1 MAFTDEERLRDKLRK
16 VEALFAGA
24 STHGERM
31 AAAEAIA
38 RIKARLHEAGRT
50 EKPIDFKISLS
61 DGWSRRLFVAL
72 CRRYGLT
79 PFRRRGQRHTTVM
92 VNAPPSFVDGVLWPE
107 FQEIN
112 ALLREYL
119 EAATERI
126 IQKEVFGESGEA
138 VEWPDAG

>member
-1 MAFTDEERLRDKLRK
+1 MPLSDEERLRDKLRK

-24 STHGERM
+24 ATPGERM
-31 AAAEAIA
+31 AAAEAIN
-38 RIKARLHEAGRT
+38 RIKARLHEAGRV
-50 EKPIDFKISLS
+50 EKPIDFKISLT

-72 CRRYGLT
+72 CRRYGLA

>member
-1 MAFTDEERLRDKLRK
+1 MILNDEERLRDKLRK

-24 STHGERM
+24 ATPGERM
-31 AAAEAIA
+31 AAGEAIA
-38 RIKARLHEAGRT
+38 RIKARLREAGRI
-50 EKPIDFKISLS
+50 EKPTDFKISLT

-72 CRRYGLT
+72 CRRYGLA

-92 VNAPPSFVDGVLWPE
+92 VNAPASFVEGVLWPE

-138 VEWPDAG
+138 VEWPDAS